1 MNDLTNAIDN
11 TAGVDSLVA
20 LVASLHYSQ
29 TGLGRSSFVVTS
41 KGQEVKTGFK
51 VIDARSLVI
60 SNNLDGTIN
69 PKFPA
74 ELQPR
79 DRTRMAS
86 KIQVS
91 KIAGNLRP
99 AQLSDSGLSSH
110 GAPIVG
116 ADNVVESG
124 NGRSMGIL
132 RAYEQGQADSYRQYL
147 IEHAA
152 DYGLKAA
159 DIEKMA
165 MPVLVRERVTDVDR
179 AKFAR
184 DSNQSDLQEMAASE
198 KAFVDA
204 EMLDQRL
211 MAMFAPSDEGNL
223 LARSN
228 DAFIRSFMKEIG
240 DTASAGLVTTDGR
253 PTKQLIDRIQNAI
266 FAKAYKDERLV
277 KLVAEEPDPDMR
289 NILTALNTAA
299 SDFAQMQMLSG
310 DVHKQAVNGLV
321 GGIEEVGGLDKQA
334 IAALQEAINLVRQAK
349 DSGQAIEEVIA
360 QQGLFEE
367 TSKEAEALALFIV
380 SNNRSPKRMGAAFK
394 KMAQKI
400 NTELTHQQQA
410 LGDMFGGG
418 DLTLVDVLSAVSR
431 EIEDEFGEGKGLNFA
446 MFESAAGAGDIDPY
460 LAGLIAKASGV
471 AELMRIVRL
480 AGRFPTALAGSD
492 PGSNM
497 FNLRHIT
504 GAGLPYSHVGDWVAQ
519 HQLSSSAVALIVA
532 TARRSLFYTE
542 ALRDAVREN
551 AAPPS
556 LIDDR
561 IIDMRIETFREKING
576 KDIDP
581 LIASLHRIDSSEA
594 PLIPDE
600 ITMDEIHAG
609 CRLWVSGYLNMP
621 IKERQKALAQFD
633 KKIKNAK
640 TIPQTVAAI
649 QDATK
654 TAIKA
659 LADIDGVMEAGK
671 AALAAT
677 GLTLEFS
684 SEKRADAYINAL
696 ERLKALTPLIAEH
709 FVSEINEFID
719 FYIPEI
725 NKVRDRPEKLELYLK
740 EVFRPGTGFARVVGR
755 LEWDMNE
762 DTDVAIANEALSL
775 IELFRSSSP
784 GYPPMLVKEI
794 HGKVKAAMD
803 AASSISEEQAEEWA
817 RGLKMDDAVD
827 DMMSKDNP
835 GRKGFNLRNAIASV
849 YRVTNGN
856 LDSLKEVGHTEGV
869 RAYAT
874 RNGEIVVEGNGDS
887 EHVVYHEAGHHI
899 EYSNPYLLERAKAFL
914 KMKAGDRVTYIN
926 NGSRGDA
933 EYIVSAG
940 MSVAYM
946 SKIYMGRTV
955 SMKSSKLLSKPPV
968 LSKCNSTE
976 IFSMA
981 MQCYADPDQTVKSL
995 LNNDGL
1001 IEFFLGCLKEL
1012 PNAN

>member
-1 MNDLTNAIDN
+1 VNELTNAIDN
-11 TAGVDSLVA
+11 TASVDSLVA

-29 TGLGRSSFVVTS
+29 TGLGRTSFVVTS
-41 KGQEVKTGFK
+41 KGLEVKTGFK

-79 DRTRMAS
+79 DRTRMSS

-99 AQLSDSGLSSH
+99 AQLTDSGLSSH

-116 ADNVVESG
+116 PDNVVESG

-147 IEHAA
+147 IEHAG

-159 DIEKMA
+159 DIEKMD
-165 MPVLVRERVTDVDR
+165 MPVLVRERVTELDR

-204 EMLDQRL
+204 EMLDERL
-211 MAMFAPSDEGNL
+211 MAMFAPSEEGNL

-228 DAFIRSFMKEIG
+228 DSFIRSFMKEIG
-240 DTASAGLVTTDGR
+240 DTATAGLVTTDGR

-277 KLVAEEPDPDMR
+277 KLVAEEPDPEMR

-310 DVHKQAVNGLV
+310 DVHKQAVGGLV
-321 GGIEEVGGLDKQA
+321 SGVEEVSGLDKQA
-334 IAALQEAINLVRQAK
+334 IAALQDAINLVRQAK
-349 DSGQAIEEVIA
+349 DSGQAIEEAIA

-380 SNNRSPKRMGAAFK
+380 ANNRSAKRIGAAFK
-394 KMAQKI
+394 KLAQKI
-400 NTELTHQQQA
+400 NAELTHQQQA

-418 DLTLVDVLSAVSR
+418 DLLLVDVLSAVSR
-431 EIEDEFGEGKGLNFA
+431 EIEEEFGEGKGLNFA

-460 LAGLIAKASGV
+460 LAGLIVKASGV

-480 AGRFPTALAGSD
+480 ADRFRTALVGRD
-492 PGSNM
+492 PSSNM

-504 GAGLPYSHVGDWVAQ
+504 GAGMPYSHVGDWVAQ
-519 HQLSSSAVALIVA
+519 HQLSSSAVALIVS
-532 TARRSLFYTE
+532 TASRSLFYTE
-542 ALRDAVREN
+542 ALRDAVKEN

-561 IIDMRIETFREKING
+561 IVDMRIERFREKING
-576 KDIDP
+576 KDLDP
-581 LIASLHRIDSSEA
+581 LITSLHRIDSSEVA
-594 PLIPDE
+594 LIPDE
-600 ITMDEIHAG
+600 ITMDEINAG

-621 IKERQKALAQFD
+621 LKERQIALTQFD

-640 TIPQTVAAI
+640 SIPQTIAAM
-649 QDATK
+649 QDAIK
-654 TAIKA
+654 TAKKA
-659 LADIDGVMEAGK
+659 LADIDDVMENGK
-671 AALAAT
+671 AALAAV

-709 FVSEINEFID
+709 SVSEINEFVD

-725 NKVRDRPEKLELYLK
+725 NKVRDRPEKLDLYLK
-740 EVFRPGTGFARVVGR
+740 DVFRPGTGFARAVGR
-755 LEWDMNE
+755 LEWDLND
-762 DTDVAIANEALSL
+762 DTDVAIAHEVVSL
-775 IELFRSSSP
+775 TELFSRSLA
-784 GYPPMLVKEI
+784 YPPMLVKEI
-794 HGKVKAAMD
+794 HSKVKAAMD

-817 RGLKMDDAVD
+817 RGLKMEDEIADL
-827 DMMSKDNP
+827 MSKDNP
-835 GRKGFNLRNAIASV
+835 GRKGFNLRSAIASV

-856 LDSLKEVGHTEGV
+856 LDSLKEVAHTEGV

-874 RNGEIVVEGNGDS
+874 RNGEIVIEGNGDS
-887 EHVVYHEAGHHI
+887 EHVVFHEAGHHI
-899 EYSNPYLLERAKAFL
+899 EYSSPYLLERAKAFL
-914 KMKAGDRVTYIN
+914 KMKAGDRITYVN
-926 NGSRGDA
+926 SGSRGDA

-946 SKIYMGRTV
+946 SKIYMEREV
-955 SMKSSKLLSKPPV
+955 SRISGKLLSKPPV
-968 LSKCNSTE
+968 LSKCRSTE

-981 MQCYADPDQTVKSL
+981 MQCYADPEQTVKSL

>member
-1 MNDLTNAIDN
+1 MNELTNAIDN
-11 TAGVDSLVA
+11 TASVDSLVA

-29 TGLGRSSFVVTS
+29 TGLGRTSFVVTS
-41 KGQEVKTGFK
+41 KGLEVKTGFK

-79 DRTRMAS
+79 DRTRMSS

-99 AQLSDSGLSSH
+99 AQLTDSGLSSH

-116 ADNVVESG
+116 PDNVVESG

-147 IEHAA
+147 IEHAG

-159 DIEKMA
+159 DIEKMD
-165 MPVLVRERVTDVDR
+165 MPVLVRERVTELDR

-204 EMLDQRL
+204 EMLDERL
-211 MAMFAPSDEGNL
+211 MAMFAPSEEGNL

-228 DAFIRSFMKEIG
+228 DSFIRSFMKEIG
-240 DTASAGLVTTDGR
+240 DTATAGLVTTDGR

-277 KLVAEEPDPDMR
+277 KLVAEEPDPEMR

-310 DVHKQAVNGLV
+310 DVHKQAVGGLV
-321 GGIEEVGGLDKQA
+321 SGVEEVSGLDKQA
-334 IAALQEAINLVRQAK
+334 IAALQDAINLVRQAK
-349 DSGQAIEEVIA
+349 DSGQAIEEAIA

-380 SNNRSPKRMGAAFK
+380 ANNRSAKRIGAAFK
-394 KMAQKI
+394 KLAQKI
-400 NTELTHQQQA
+400 NAELTHQQQA

-418 DLTLVDVLSAVSR
+418 DLLLVDVLSAVSR
-431 EIEDEFGEGKGLNFA
+431 EIEEEFGEGKGLNFA

-460 LAGLIAKASGV
+460 LAGLIVKASGV

-480 AGRFPTALAGSD
+480 ADRFRTALVGRD
-492 PGSNM
+492 PSSNM

-504 GAGLPYSHVGDWVAQ
+504 GAGMPYSHVGDWVAQ
-519 HQLSSSAVALIVA
+519 HQLSSSAVALIVS
-532 TARRSLFYTE
+532 TASRSLFYTE
-542 ALRDAVREN
+542 ALRDAVKEN

-561 IIDMRIETFREKING
+561 IVDMRIERFREKING
-576 KDIDP
+576 KDLDP
-581 LIASLHRIDSSEA
+581 LITSLHRIDSSEVA
-594 PLIPDE
+594 LIPDE
-600 ITMDEIHAG
+600 ITMDEINAG

-621 IKERQKALAQFD
+621 LKERQIALTQFD

-640 TIPQTVAAI
+640 SIPQTIAAM
-649 QDATK
+649 QDAIK
-654 TAIKA
+654 TAKKA
-659 LADIDGVMEAGK
+659 LADIDDVMENGK
-671 AALAAT
+671 AALAAV

-709 FVSEINEFID
+709 SVSEINEFVD

-725 NKVRDRPEKLELYLK
+725 NKVRDRPEKLDLYLK
-740 EVFRPGTGFARVVGR
+740 DVFRPGTGFARAVGR
-755 LEWDMNE
+755 LEWDLND
-762 DTDVAIANEALSL
+762 DTDVAIAHEVVSL
-775 IELFRSSSP
+775 TELFSRSLA
-784 GYPPMLVKEI
+784 YPPMLVKEI
-794 HGKVKAAMD
+794 HSKVKAAMD

-817 RGLKMDDAVD
+817 RGLKMEDEIADL
-827 DMMSKDNP
+827 MSKDNP
-835 GRKGFNLRNAIASV
+835 GRKGFNLRSAIASV

-856 LDSLKEVGHTEGV
+856 LDSLKEVAHTEGV

-874 RNGEIVVEGNGDS
+874 RNGEIVIEGNGDS
-887 EHVVYHEAGHHI
+887 EHVVFHEAGHHI
-899 EYSNPYLLERAKAFL
+899 EYSSPYLLERAKAFL
-914 KMKAGDRVTYIN
+914 KMKAGDRITYVN
-926 NGSRGDA
+926 SGSRGDA

-946 SKIYMGRTV
+946 SKIYMEREV
-955 SMKSSKLLSKPPV
+955 SRISGKLLSKPPV
-968 LSKCNSTE
+968 LSKCRSTE

-981 MQCYADPDQTVKSL
+981 MQCYADPEQTVKSL

>member
-1 MNDLTNAIDN
+1 M
-11 TAGVDSLVA
+11 
-20 LVASLHYSQ
+20 
-29 TGLGRSSFVVTS
+29 
-41 KGQEVKTGFK
+41 
-51 VIDARSLVI
+51 I

-116 ADNVVESG
+116 PDNVVESG

-147 IEHAA
+147 IEHAG
-152 DYGLKAA
+152 DYGLKTA
-159 DIEKMA
+159 DIEKMG
-165 MPVLVRERVTDVDR
+165 MPVLVRERVTELDR

-204 EMLDQRL
+204 EMLDERL

-223 LARSN
+223 LARTN

-240 DTASAGLVTTDGR
+240 DTATAGLVTTDGR

-310 DVHKQAVNGLV
+310 DVHKQAVSGLV
-321 GGIEEVGGLDKQA
+321 SGIEEVGGLDKQA

-349 DSGQAIEEVIA
+349 DSGQALEEVIA

-380 SNNRSPKRMGAAFK
+380 SNNRSAKRMGAAFK

-400 NTELTHQQQA
+400 NVELTHQQQA

-431 EIEDEFGEGKGLNFA
+431 EIEEEFGEGKGLNFA

-460 LAGLIAKASGV
+460 LAGLIAQASGV

-480 AGRFPTALAGSD
+480 ADRFRTALAGSD
-492 PGSNM
+492 PQSNL
-497 FNLRHIT
+497 FNLRHI
-504 GAGLPYSHVGDWVAQ
+504 AGGTLPYRHIDDWIAQ
-519 HQLSSSAVALIVA
+519 YQLSSSAVALIVS

-542 ALRDAVREN
+542 ALREAVKEN

-561 IIDMRIETFREKING
+561 IVDMRIKTFREKING
-576 KDIDP
+576 KDLDP
-581 LIASLHRIDSSEA
+581 LIASLNRIDSSQV

-621 IKERQKALAQFD
+621 LKEQQKALAQFD

-640 TIPQTVAAI
+640 SIPQTIAAI
-649 QDATK
+649 QDAIK
-654 TAIKA
+654 TAKKA
-659 LADIDGVMEAGK
+659 LADIDDVMESGR
-671 AALAAT
+671 AALAEV
-677 GLTLEFS
+677 GLNLESS
-684 SEKRADAYINAL
+684 SEELADAYINAL
-696 ERLKALTPLIAEH
+696 ERLKFLTPLISARS
-709 FVSEINEFID
+709 VSEINEFVD

-725 NKVRDRPEKLELYLK
+725 NKVRDRPEKLERYLK
-740 EVFRPGTGFARVVGR
+740 EVVRPGTGFARAVSR
-755 LEWDMNE
+755 LEWELND
-762 DTDVAIANEALSL
+762 DTDVAIAQEIVSL
-775 IELFRSSSP
+775 TELFSTNSP
-784 GYPPMLVKEI
+784 GYPPMLVKKI
-794 HGKVKAAMD
+794 HSKVKAAMD
-803 AASSISEEQAEEWA
+803 AASGISEEQAEEWA
-817 RGLKMDDAVD
+817 RGLKMDNAVD
-827 DMMSKDNP
+827 DLMSKDNP
-835 GRKGFNLRNAIASV
+835 GRKGFNLRKAIASV

-856 LDSLKEVGHTEGV
+856 LDSLKEVAHTKGV

-874 RNGEIVVEGNGDS
+874 KNGEIVVEGNGDS
-887 EHVVYHEAGHHI
+887 EYVVFHEAGHHI
-899 EYSNPYLLERAKAFL
+899 EYSSPYLLERAKAFL
-914 KMKAGDRVTYIN
+914 KMKAGERITYIN

-940 MSVAYM
+940 MSVPYM
-946 SKIYMGRTV
+946 SKIYMQKERSQISG
-955 SMKSSKLLSKPPV
+955 KFLSKPPL
-968 LSKCNSTE
+968 LSKCRSTE

-981 MQCYADPDQTVKSL
+981 MQCYADPEQTVKSL

-1012 PNAN
+1012 PHAN

>member
-1 MNDLTNAIDN
+1 MNELTNAIDN
-11 TAGVDSLVA
+11 TASVDSLVA

-29 TGLGRSSFVVTS
+29 TGLGRTSFVVTS
-41 KGQEVKTGFK
+41 KGLEVKTGFK

-79 DRTRMAS
+79 DRTRMSS

-99 AQLSDSGLSSH
+99 AQLTDSGLSSH

-116 ADNVVESG
+116 PDNVVESG

-147 IEHAA
+147 IEHAG

-159 DIEKMA
+159 DIEKMD
-165 MPVLVRERVTDVDR
+165 MPVLVRERVTELDR

-204 EMLDQRL
+204 EMLDERL
-211 MAMFAPSDEGNL
+211 MAMFAPSEEGNL

-228 DAFIRSFMKEIG
+228 DSFIRSFMKEIG
-240 DTASAGLVTTDGR
+240 DTATAGLVTTDGR

-277 KLVAEEPDPDMR
+277 KLVAEEPDPEMR

-310 DVHKQAVNGLV
+310 DVHKQAVGGLV
-321 GGIEEVGGLDKQA
+321 SGVEEVSGLDKQA
-334 IAALQEAINLVRQAK
+334 IAALQDAINLVRQAK
-349 DSGQAIEEVIA
+349 DSGQAIEEAIA

-380 SNNRSPKRMGAAFK
+380 ANNRSAKRIGAAFK
-394 KMAQKI
+394 KLAQKI
-400 NTELTHQQQA
+400 NAELTHQQQA

-418 DLTLVDVLSAVSR
+418 DLLLVDVLSAVSR
-431 EIEDEFGEGKGLNFA
+431 EIEEEFGEGKGLNFA

-460 LAGLIAKASGV
+460 LAGLIVKASGV

-480 AGRFPTALAGSD
+480 ADRFRTALVGRD
-492 PGSNM
+492 PSSNM

-504 GAGLPYSHVGDWVAQ
+504 GAGMPYSHVGDWVAQ
-519 HQLSSSAVALIVA
+519 HQLSSSAVALIVS
-532 TARRSLFYTE
+532 TASRSLFYTE
-542 ALRDAVREN
+542 ALRDAVKEN

-561 IIDMRIETFREKING
+561 IVDMRIERFREKING
-576 KDIDP
+576 KDLDP
-581 LIASLHRIDSSEA
+581 LITSLHRIDSSEVA
-594 PLIPDE
+594 LIPDE
-600 ITMDEIHAG
+600 ITMDEINAG

-621 IKERQKALAQFD
+621 LKERQIALTQFD

-640 TIPQTVAAI
+640 SIPQTIAAM
-649 QDATK
+649 QDAIK
-654 TAIKA
+654 TAKKA
-659 LADIDGVMEAGK
+659 LADIDDVMENGK
-671 AALAAT
+671 AALAAV

-709 FVSEINEFID
+709 SVSEINEFVD

-725 NKVRDRPEKLELYLK
+725 NKVRDRPEKLDRYLK
-740 EVFRPGTGFARVVGR
+740 DVFRPGTGFARAVGR
-755 LEWDMNE
+755 LEWDLND
-762 DTDVAIANEALSL
+762 DTDVAIAHEVVSL
-775 IELFRSSSP
+775 TELFSRSLA
-784 GYPPMLVKEI
+784 YPPMLVKEI
-794 HGKVKAAMD
+794 HSKVKAAMD

-817 RGLKMDDAVD
+817 RGLKMEDEIADL
-827 DMMSKDNP
+827 MSKDNP
-835 GRKGFNLRNAIASV
+835 GRKGFNLRSAIASV

-856 LDSLKEVGHTEGV
+856 LDSLKEVAHTEGV

-874 RNGEIVVEGNGDS
+874 RNGEIVIEGNGDS
-887 EHVVYHEAGHHI
+887 EHVVFHEAGHHI
-899 EYSNPYLLERAKAFL
+899 EYSSPYLLERAKAFL
-914 KMKAGDRVTYIN
+914 KMKAGDRITYVN
-926 NGSRGDA
+926 SGSRGDA

-946 SKIYMGRTV
+946 SKIYMEREV
-955 SMKSSKLLSKPPV
+955 SRISGKLLSKPPV
-968 LSKCNSTE
+968 LSKCRSTE

-981 MQCYADPDQTVKSL
+981 MQCYADPEQTVKSL

>member
-1 MNDLTNAIDN
+1 MNELTNAINN

-29 TGLGRSSFVVTS
+29 TGLGRTSFVVTS
-41 KGQEVKTGFK
+41 KGLEVRTGFK

-79 DRTRMAS
+79 DRTRMSS

-99 AQLSDSGLSSH
+99 AQLTDSGLSSH

-116 ADNVVESG
+116 PDNVVESG

-147 IEHAA
+147 IEHAG

-159 DIEKMA
+159 DIEKMG
-165 MPVLVRERVTDVDR
+165 MPVLVRERVTELDR

-204 EMLDQRL
+204 EMLDERL
-211 MAMFAPSDEGNL
+211 MAMFAPSEEGNL

-228 DAFIRSFMKEIG
+228 DSFIRSFMKEIG
-240 DTASAGLVTTDGR
+240 DTATAGLVTTDGR

-277 KLVAEEPDPDMR
+277 KLVAEEPDPEMR
-289 NILTALNTAA
+289 NILIALNTAA

-310 DVHKQAVNGLV
+310 DVHKQAVDGLV
-321 GGIEEVGGLDKQA
+321 SGVEEVSGLDKQA
-334 IAALQEAINLVRQAK
+334 IAALQDAINLVRQAK
-349 DSGQAIEEVIA
+349 DSGQAIEEAIA

-380 SNNRSPKRMGAAFK
+380 ANNRSAKRIGAAFK
-394 KMAQKI
+394 KLAQKI
-400 NTELTHQQQA
+400 NAELTHQQQA

-418 DLTLVDVLSAVSR
+418 DLLLVDVLSAVSR
-431 EIEDEFGEGKGLNFA
+431 EIEEEFGEGKGLNFA

-460 LAGLIAKASGV
+460 LAGLIANSSGV

-480 AGRFPTALAGSD
+480 ADRFRTALVGRD

-519 HQLSSSAVALIVA
+519 HQLSSSAVALIVS
-532 TARRSLFYTE
+532 TASRSLFYTE
-542 ALRDAVREN
+542 ALRNAMKEN

-561 IIDMRIETFREKING
+561 IVDMRIERFREKING
-576 KDIDP
+576 KDLDP
-581 LIASLHRIDSSEA
+581 LITSLHRIDSSEV

-621 IKERQKALAQFD
+621 LKERQKALTQFD

-640 TIPQTVAAI
+640 SITQTIAAM
-649 QDATK
+649 QDAIK
-654 TAIKA
+654 TAKKA
-659 LADIDGVMEAGK
+659 LTDIDDVMENGK
-671 AALAAT
+671 AALAAV

-709 FVSEINEFID
+709 SVSEINEFVD

-725 NKVRDRPEKLELYLK
+725 NKVRDRPEKLDLYLK
-740 EVFRPGTGFARVVGR
+740 DVFRPGTGFARAVGR
-755 LEWDMNE
+755 LEWDLND
-762 DTDVAIANEALSL
+762 DTDVAIAHEVVSL
-775 IELFRSSSP
+775 IELFRSSLAH
-784 GYPPMLVKEI
+784 PPMLVKEI
-794 HGKVKAAMD
+794 HSKVKAAMD

-817 RGLKMDDAVD
+817 RGLKMEDDVAD
-827 DMMSKDNP
+827 LMSKDNP
-835 GRKGFNLRNAIASV
+835 GRKGFNLRSAIASV

-856 LDSLKEVGHTEGV
+856 LDSLKEVAHTEGV

-874 RNGEIVVEGNGDS
+874 RNGEIVIEGNADS
-887 EHVVYHEAGHHI
+887 EHVVFHEAGHHI
-899 EYSNPYLLERAKAFL
+899 EYSSPYLLERAKAFL
-914 KMKAGDRVTYIN
+914 KMKAGDRIAYVN
-926 NGSRGDA
+926 SGSRGDA

-946 SKIYMGRTV
+946 SKIYMEREV
-955 SMKSSKLLSKPPV
+955 SRISGKLLSKPPV
-968 LSKCNSTE
+968 LSKCRSTE

-981 MQCYADPDQTVKSL
+981 MQCYADPEQTVKSL

>member
-1 MNDLTNAIDN
+1 MNDLTNAIDS

-20 LVASLHYSQ
+20 LVASLHYRQ
-29 TGLGRSSFVVTS
+29 TGLGRTSFVVTS

-51 VIDARSLVI
+51 VIDARSLII

-116 ADNVVESG
+116 PDNVVESG

-147 IEHAA
+147 IEHAT

-165 MPVLVRERVTDVDR
+165 MPVLVRERITDVDR
-179 AKFAR
+179 ARFAR

-204 EMLDQRL
+204 EMLDERL

-321 GGIEEVGGLDKQA
+321 GGIEEVGGLDTQA

-349 DSGQAIEEVIA
+349 DSGQAIEEAIA

-380 SNNRSPKRMGAAFK
+380 SNNRSAKRMGRAFK
-394 KMAQKI
+394 ILAQKI
-400 NTELTHQQQA
+400 NDELTHQQQA

-431 EIEDEFGEGKGLNFA
+431 EIEEEFGEGKGLNFA

-480 AGRFPTALAGSD
+480 ADRFRTALVGRD

-519 HQLSSSAVALIVA
+519 HQLSSSAVALIVS
-532 TARRSLFYTE
+532 TASRSLFYTE
-542 ALRDAVREN
+542 ALRDAVKEN

-561 IIDMRIETFREKING
+561 IVDMRIERFREKING
-576 KDIDP
+576 KDLDP
-581 LIASLHRIDSSEA
+581 LITSLHRIDSSEV

-621 IKERQKALAQFD
+621 LKERQKALAQFD

-640 TIPQTVAAI
+640 GIPQTIVAI

-654 TAIKA
+654 TAKKA
-659 LADIDGVMEAGK
+659 LANIDGVMEDGK
-671 AALAAT
+671 AALASV

-684 SEKRADAYINAL
+684 SEKLADAYIDAL
-696 ERLKALTPLIAEH
+696 ERIKALALMLDGRFSPG
-709 FVSEINEFID
+709 ID
-719 FYIPEI
+719 PYVDFSITEI
-725 NKVRDRPEKLELYLK
+725 NKVRDRPEKLKPYIEQ
-740 EVFRPGTGFARVVGR
+740 VFLRGTGFANAVSHLRFA
-755 LEWDMNE
+755 LSD
-762 DTDVAIANEALSL
+762 DTDVAISEEVYAL
-775 IELFRSSSP
+775 IGLFSSARS
-784 GYPPMLVKEI
+784 YPPMLVNEI
-794 HGKVKAAMD
+794 HSKVKSALEAV
-803 AASSISEEQAEEWA
+803 SGISMEQAEEWA
-817 RGLKMDDAVD
+817 RGIKTDDGMEDRIA
-827 DMMSKDNP
+827 KDNP
-835 GRKGFNLRNAIASV
+835 GRKGFSLLKVLSSV
-849 YRVTNGN
+849 YQVTNGN
-856 LDSLKEVGHTEGV
+856 LSSLKEVQHTDGV
-869 RAYAT
+869 RAYAKRT
-874 RNGEIVVEGNGDS
+874 GEIVLEGNSDS
-887 EHVVYHEAGHHI
+887 EHVLFHEAGHHI

-914 KMKAGDRVTYIN
+914 KMKAGDRITYVN
-926 NGSRGDA
+926 SGSRGDA

-946 SKIYMGRTV
+946 SKIYMEREV
-955 SMKSSKLLSKPPV
+955 SLISGKWLSKPPV
-968 LSKCNSTE
+968 LSKCRSTE

-981 MQCYADPDQTVKSL
+981 MQCYADPEQTVKSL